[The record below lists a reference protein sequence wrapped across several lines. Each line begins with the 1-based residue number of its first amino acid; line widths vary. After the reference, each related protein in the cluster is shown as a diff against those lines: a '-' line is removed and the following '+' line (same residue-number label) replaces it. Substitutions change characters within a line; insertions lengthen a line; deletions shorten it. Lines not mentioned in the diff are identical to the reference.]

1 MSRNCDEALANLYAY
16 LDAELDEVSAEE
28 IRAHLAECGGCDRP
42 FDFERRLR
50 AGIRAKRDEEVP
62 QELIGRIKTVISV
75 EARGGGSPPARA
87 GFACEI
93 MRRARPPRATAG
105 LSA

>member
-1 MSRNCDEALANLYAY
+1 MSPNCDEALANLYAY

-50 AGIRAKRDEEVP
+50 DVIRAKLDEEVP
-62 QELIGRIKTVISV
+62 QEIIVRIKTVISL
-75 EARGGGSPPARA
+75 EARG
-87 GFACEI
+87 
-93 MRRARPPRATAG
+93 
-105 LSA
+105 